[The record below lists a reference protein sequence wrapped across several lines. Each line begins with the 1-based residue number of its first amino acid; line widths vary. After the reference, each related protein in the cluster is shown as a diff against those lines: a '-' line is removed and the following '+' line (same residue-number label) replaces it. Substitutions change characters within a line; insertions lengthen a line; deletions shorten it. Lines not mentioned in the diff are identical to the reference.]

1 MRIYQTTVTTTHYCN
16 NGEIINEI
24 IDNLDEITLSQNA
37 ETALFVHSS
46 IATRLANDEI
56 YNVTEVSNS
65 IKKNL
70 LDEIKITT
78 IIRWATD
85 DGETVNVVE
94 TITKPVL

>member
-16 NGEIINEI
+16 NGQIINEI
-24 IDNLDEITLSQNA
+24 IDNLDEITLSQSA
-37 ETALFVHSS
+37 ETAIFVHSS
-46 IATRLANDEI
+46 IAMRLANDDI
-56 YNVTEVSNS
+56 YNVTEVNNS
-65 IKKNL
+65 VKRNL

-94 TITKPVL
+94 TIAKTVL